1 MRRSRSVPLSPRPR
15 PRSRPHRS
23 AIALAGGFI
32 LIATMSACA
41 NPRSEAATAAALSSA
56 ADEIAGLRN
65 DVSQMQTDLD
75 SLRQVVAHQ
84 DTVISRLAAI
94 NNVPR

>member
-1 MRRSRSVPLSPRPR
+1 MRRSRLAYL
-15 PRSRPHRS
+15 SRPMTM
-23 AIALAGGFI
+23 LAGGFV
-32 LIATMSACA
+32 LVAAMSACA
-41 NPRSEAATAAALSSA
+41 NPRAEAATAQALASA
-56 ADEIAGLRN
+56 ADDISGLKN
-65 DVSQMQTDLD
+65 DVSQLQTDLD

>member
-1 MRRSRSVPLSPRPR
+1 MRRSRPARLP
-15 PRSRPHRS
+15 RS
-23 AIALAGGFI
+23 AITLAGGFI
-32 LIATMSACA
+32 LVTALSACA
-41 NPRSEAATAAALSSA
+41 NPKSEAATAAALASA
-56 ADEIAGLRN
+56 ADEIAGLKN
-65 DVSQMQTDLD
+65 DVAQMQSDLD